1 MGCDFLL
8 QRIFPTQE
16 LNPDLLYC
24 RQMICQLSYEGSP
37 LGLEFAAKQVPWV
50 GAIEGLLP
58 SGLLRI
64 KLVAISDFL
73 SSCLVSQHSGQES
86 SGEMEALPS
95 QITISNSIMMKN
107 GMSAC
112 VYLSLSGSV
121 WMYIWMCVS
130 WVFMV
135 NVHEYVR
142 VWMCVCVYLCIL
154 VLIRNLSVFVSVC
167 LPASVCIPVLRCPD
181 FYPLLVGLPP
191 ACLYLL
197 GLSSQ

>member
-64 KLVAISDFL
+64 KLVAITDFL

-142 VWMCVCVYLCIL
+142 VWMCVCVYIC
-154 VLIRNLSVFVSVC
+154 V
-167 LPASVCIPVLRCPD
+167 
-181 FYPLLVGLPP
+181 Y
-191 ACLYLL
+191 LY
-197 GLSSQ
+197 